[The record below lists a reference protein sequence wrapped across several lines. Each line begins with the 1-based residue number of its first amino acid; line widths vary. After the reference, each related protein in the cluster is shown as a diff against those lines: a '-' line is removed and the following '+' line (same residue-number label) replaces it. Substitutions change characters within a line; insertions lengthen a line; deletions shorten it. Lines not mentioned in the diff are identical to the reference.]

1 VSRRL
6 RALAARLPSP
16 LRRRAR
22 AALRAVRRARL
33 RARGRL
39 ARLDPRLRRRD
50 VRRGAPE
57 RFVRAAYQIVLRRDA
72 DPDGLANWVDHLE
85 RGSLDADGVL
95 DHFVGSM
102 ELRALPI
109 RDPLLSLHHSRC
121 DFVRMLPRARR
132 ILDLGGTDQGDPSG
146 ALVSMGYPY
155 AFEELVIVDLPHGD
169 RHDLYAGSATVDQVA
184 SPLGPVRYCYHSMVD
199 LSSHA
204 DASYDLVFSGQ
215 SIEHVTERDADTMLA
230 GVHRVLEPGGWFCLD
245 TPNRRITAL
254 QLGDALTN
262 PDHEL
267 EYTDE
272 QLTAKLVSAGF
283 EIAGAYGLSYCG
295 ESAAKGVFSAEEM
308 ARHRG
313 VHAEPADCYALAYVC
328 RKPGGAR

>member
-1 VSRRL
+1 VSDRARRV
-6 RALAARLPSP
+6 AARLPPGARGWASSAG
-16 LRRRAR
+16 RAARRAWQ
-22 AALRAVRRARL
+22 
-33 RARGRL
+33 RARGL
-39 ARLDPRLRRRD
+39 VARLDPRLRRRD
-50 VRRGAPE
+50 VRRAAPE
-57 RFVRAAYQIVLRRDA
+57 RFVRAAYQIMLRRDA
-72 DPDGLANWVDHLE
+72 DPPGLANWVDHLE
-85 RGSLDADGVL
+85 RGTLDADGVL
-95 DHFVGSM
+95 DHFLGSM

-109 RDPLLSLHHSRC
+109 PDLLLALHQSRC

-155 AFEELVIVDLPHGD
+155 AFEELVIVDLPHD
-169 RHDLYAGSATVDQVA
+169 ARHDLYAGSPTVDHVV
-184 SPLGPVRYCYHSMVD
+184 SPLGPVRYRYHSMID
-199 LSSHA
+199 LSSHP

-215 SIEHVTERDADTMLA
+215 SIEHVNEADADAMLA

-267 EYTDE
+267 EYTHE
-272 QLTAKLVSAGF
+272 QLTAKLTAAGF
-283 EIAGAYGLSYCG
+283 EVAGAYGLAYCG

-313 VHAEPADCYALAYVC
+313 VYAEPADGYALAYVC
-328 RKPGGAR
+328 RKPGGTA